1 MKEKAKLKLE
11 DIKVES
17 FVTSLNEKDSDKI
30 LAGCLN
36 TSPTSGPAT
45 AEICQ
50 NTGCCP
56 TYNTC
61 TASNDATCGPL
72 AC

>member
-1 MKEKAKLKLE
+1 MKEKTKLKLE

-45 AEICQ
+45 AEVCI

-56 TYNTC
+56 TR
-61 TASNDATCGPL
+61 TCGTPV
-72 AC
+72 CGDV

>member
-1 MKEKAKLKLE
+1 MKEKTKLKLE

-50 NTGCCP
+50 NTGCCV
-56 TYNTC
+56 TYTC
-61 TASNDATCGPL
+61 TCQSNPGTCIV